1 MKKQKALGVIGGFG
15 PESTADFYLK
25 LIEKSLKK
33 GDQYPEI
40 FIYNTPITF
49 KIEKKFIKDNTG
61 KSDYIKY
68 IRSGIKQLEKIDTIK
83 YYVIPC
89 NSLHVFLDDIKKTT
103 KKPFINIVDESVS
116 FLKKQG
122 FKKVGILSTKATL
135 ESEIYQKTLL
145 NNNIKLIS
153 PTKLEQQKISNI
165 ILNILGNK
173 KTIQDKKILLS
184 IIKNFKK
191 KQCDCVLLACTD
203 LEILLQEELSKKDYV
218 FDTLEIL
225 VKSTFDYLN
234 N

>member
-33 GDQYPEI
+33 GDQYSEI

-135 ESEIYQKTLL
+135 ESEIYQKTLS

>member
-135 ESEIYQKTLL
+135 ESEIYQKTLS